1 MAENMQVIN
10 TEEIM
15 KEIKAQIA
23 ERGYS
28 ENELK
33 FADVAKGEP
42 SALGEIPDY
51 FEFPNFDM
59 TIDQMDVRK
68 ELRCWQPLY
77 GNKIVVLVKKVIRKL
92 VKFYVE
98 PIVNT
103 QNEFNYFTTSALSQL
118 RAKYEE
124 EQEIKLLEMQKRI
137 EELEKRCIE
146 LEKKCGE

>member
-1 MAENMQVIN
+1 MAEQMQYIN

-28 ENELK
+28 KSELR
-33 FADVAKGEP
+33 FADVAAGV
-42 SALGEIPDY
+42 SGSLGEIPDY
-51 FEFPNFDM
+51 YEWQNFDA
-59 TIDQMDVRK
+59 TIDQMDAKREVQCWRILSGSKISIFVR
-68 ELRCWQPLY
+68 
-77 GNKIVVLVKKVIRKL
+77 KVIRKL

-98 PIVNT
+98 PIIKS
-103 QNEFNYFTTSALSQL
+103 QNEFNFYTTSAMAQL

-124 EQEIKLLEMQKRI
+124 EQDMKFSEMQKRI
-137 EELEKRCIE
+137 EELEKRCME

>member
-1 MAENMQVIN
+1 MPENMEQIN

-15 KEIKAQIA
+15 KEIKAQIK

-28 ENELK
+28 RSELK
-33 FADVAKGEP
+33 FADVVKKGE

-51 FEFPNFDM
+51 FEIQNFDL
-59 TIDQMDVRK
+59 TVEQMDVRK
-68 ELRCWQPLY
+68 EVQCWRPLY
-77 GNKIVVLVKKVIRKL
+77 GNALTVFVKKFIRKL

-98 PIVNT
+98 PIIKS
-103 QNEFNYFTTSALSQL
+103 QNEFNFYTTSAMAQL

-124 EQEIKLLEMQKRI
+124 EQDMKLLEMQERI
-137 EELEKRCIE
+137 DELEKCCKE